1 MKARNR
7 QKWGEDDFERP
18 LSKLGVRQAN
28 FHAEAMAQGD
38 HIDAVYC
45 SPALRCRQTI
55 EPLAERLGLPVHV
68 EPLLAETGLLLS
80 LPIGAEN
87 PLLARF
93 QADLPNGGRIV
104 ACSHADT
111 IPAFLDSLQPD
122 DQGLPRP
129 DLMGFG
135 GWLGVRVDGSDVT
148 IERYEP
154 PEVFPQD

>member
-1 MKARNR
+1 MMRSDR
-7 QKWGEDDFERP
+7 
-18 LSKLGVRQAN
+18 V
-28 FHAEAMAQGD
+28 
-38 HIDAVYC
+38 DAVYC

-55 EPLAERLGLPVHV
+55 EPLAERLGLPVRV
-68 EPLLAETGLLLS
+68 EHLLAETGLLLS
-80 LPIGAEN
+80 LPIGAQN

-93 QADLPNGGRIV
+93 QADLPDGGRIV

-129 DLMGFG
+129 ELKGFG
-135 GWLGVRVDGSDVT
+135 GWHRVRVDGAEVT

-154 PEVFPQD
+154 PEGFPQD